1 MNKSGSF
8 SAIYSA
14 NWAEGPRRTLDVGA
28 EQWIR
33 SGPTDVVLKRIDNSQ
48 NMSQLYLNQLYKYH
62 ICLRSGCLASYF
74 GITKDPTSNYAFVM
88 KLYEGGD
95 LNSYLGVP
103 NWKGIVDM
111 LWDISAGIRY
121 IHDNELIHGNIH
133 GGNIL
138 IRNHRDSDNPMDEIQ
153 TRIADVGIH
162 GPVDRNN
169 SNDIYGVLPYVA
181 PEVLKGSPLSKA
193 SDIYSFGMIMWILA
207 AGVRPWCNRAHDLNL
222 AKEICSGLRPEIPE
236 ETPYIYIQL
245 MEQCWDP
252 DPSNRPSALHLC
264 CMFEEWTESFD
275 DSGNFDA
282 DPVQRLEDSDCHPQA
297 FYTSNLLYF
306 PELINS

>member
-1 MNKSGSF
+1 
-8 SAIYSA
+8 
-14 NWAEGPRRTLDVGA
+14 
-28 EQWIR
+28 
-33 SGPTDVVLKRIDNSQ
+33 
-48 NMSQLYLNQLYKYH
+48 
-62 ICLRSGCLASYF
+62 
-74 GITKDPTSNYAFVM
+74 
-88 KLYEGGD
+88 
-95 LNSYLGVP
+95 
-103 NWKGIVDM
+103 
-111 LWDISAGIRY
+111 
-121 IHDNELIHGNIH
+121 
-133 GGNIL
+133 
-138 IRNHRDSDNPMDEIQ
+138 MDEIQ

-282 DPVQRLEDSDCHPQA
+282 DPVQRLEDSDFIKQDQGYALNDNDGCDIPKVPFFSKGQKVA
-297 FYTSNLLYF
+297 FHLMSTPHNFQESTATSNETISHEPSSPPNNMSVINNNQPLQDTQNTQSTSQETEWSFYYRPNNDQQQQLLEF
-306 PELINS
+306 SNRHKENLEFHLRQFLTDNLVSNSIGGGSNSSLINDTFQAVHHQ